1 MTACLGLIANGL
13 LIAGA
18 WWLAGHGLRL
28 ATWLDRCLG
37 ASVLAFTWCLLGV
50 EVLGTAGFLG
60 IRTVLIA
67 SAVLF
72 AIGLAARQ
80 LRPLARPEPSRDDTA
95 GEPWSGDVLLA
106 LGLVAWTLA
115 VLGMHSLLLP
125 VKVVS
130 DGPIY
135 HLYFA
140 ARWWKAG
147 RLFLVAAPFG
157 ESAATYFPANGD
169 VWFTWLMVS
178 WGGDRL
184 AKVGQAPFLFLAA
197 AAVFRM
203 ARTLGASRNSAI
215 ISTCWFVTSTPFLI
229 FSFEPNVD
237 TLFVAFY
244 LIAVYFFLCY
254 LRQESGT
261 QRGDAGR
268 TGRRHRHG
276 NQAGG
281 RRLRSSLAPDSHRSD
296 RGPSPVGRKDAGRG
310 PAGSWLHTSDLRLLV
325 RPQSPADRESP
336 LSAAPGTLRKDHPA
350 GLVRPRC
357 HAVSAPTTCR

>member
-1 MTACLGLIANGL
+1 MASRCQTGTGIGGVAESARRSNPTRSKAAEPGEIWNAHDRLSRPDREWALDRGRLVARRPRIAPSRPGC
-13 LIAGA
+13 
-18 WWLAGHGLRL
+18 
-28 ATWLDRCLG
+28 DRCLG
-37 ASVLAFTWCLLGV
+37 ASVLAFTWCLLSV

-67 SAVLF
+67 SAALF
-72 AIGLAARQ
+72 AVGLAARQ

-95 GEPWSGDVLLA
+95 GEPWSAEVLLA

-157 ESAATYFPANGD
+157 ENAATYFPANGD

-197 AAVFRM
+197 AAVFRDGDGRSGP
-203 ARTLGASRNSAI
+203 AGIRRSSRPAGS
-215 ISTCWFVTSTPFLI
+215 SHPPRSSSSPSSPTSTP
-229 FSFEPNVD
+229 
-237 TLFVAFY
+237 
-244 LIAVYFFLCY
+244 
-254 LRQESGT
+254 
-261 QRGDAGR
+261 
-268 TGRRHRHG
+268 
-276 NQAGG
+276 
-281 RRLRSSLAPDSHRSD
+281 SLS
-296 RGPSPVGRKDAGRG
+296 PS
-310 PAGSWLHTSDLRLLV
+310 T
-325 RPQSPADRESP
+325 
-336 LSAAPGTLRKDHPA
+336 
-350 GLVRPRC
+350 
-357 HAVSAPTTCR
+357 